1 MKEKYTN
8 IITEIVK
15 QHHRFLGLEEILSE
29 IVEDV
34 YNHADAV
41 LSTIDNEDVLHGY
54 LAKLVSTSI
63 ITVPRKLNINNRRNA
78 SSLESILKEAG
89 DKEETTSKE
98 PEFSLETKL
107 QEEILEESFD
117 VIETQE
123 EDYNDVNNIIED
135 EQEEDLDETLVEDS
149 IEELKPFENEQEL
162 ESIDVHEEAI
172 EDTEENILVDQSL
185 VEKMINGVTTNTPD
199 YEEDN
204 SENLSDFSDEN
215 FQDTES
221 GIDLIENLEDIDK
234 IEVID
239 TVEEEDIVQ
248 DNLFESIENDLT
260 IEEDEMEPFRI
271 EPEVDVIEEI
281 INDDFASIYS
291 ETDLNEEFSNDVIVD
306 NNINESEHSEFIAPD
321 EFYDRFS
328 TFNFEPSF
336 IDYDS
341 TNICQKLSKLDSI
354 HSELF
359 ILKVCELKFYQNKS
373 IVDIANILGMT
384 QSNVIEALNKIINEV
399 KD

>member
-34 YNHADAV
+34 YNHANAV

-107 QEEILEESFD
+107 QEEISEESFD

-135 EQEEDLDETLVEDS
+135 EQEEDLDEAIVEDS

-172 EDTEENILVDQSL
+172 EETEENILVDQSL
-185 VEKMINGVTTNTPD
+185 VEKMINGVTTNIQD

-221 GIDLIENLEDIDK
+221 GIDLIEDLEDIDK

-260 IEEDEMEPFRI
+260 IEEDEMEPIRI

-281 INDDFASIYS
+281 INEDFASIYS
-291 ETDLNEEFSNDVIVD
+291 ETDLNEDFSNDVIVD
-306 NNINESEHSEFIAPD
+306 NNINESEYSEFIAPD
-321 EFYDRFS
+321 GFYDRFS
-328 TFNFEPSF
+328 QFDFTPILCNF
-336 IDYDS
+336 DS
-341 TNICQKLSKLDSI
+341 TDICKKLSKLDSI
-354 HSELF
+354 HSELH

-373 IVDIANILGMT
+373 VVDIANILEMT